1 MSTAA
6 RNSKELLRNEVD
18 IINARIDDAEKVE
31 ADTCRIY
38 LDAAD
43 HLKQLRDQKRHL
55 LSTPPPPPTMSER
68 RKRDEYEREPISN
81 S

>member
-38 LDAAD
+38 LDAAG

-55 LSTPPPPPTMSER
+55 LSILPRHRPEQHSQEQA
-68 RKRDEYEREPISN
+68 KRVRF
-81 S
+81 